1 LQDKKRGRI
10 IMKKDKKS
18 VGNLQQQ
25 DELKELD
32 NLEDLLE
39 EEDLEKMDQEIKS

>member
-1 LQDKKRGRI
+1 
-10 IMKKDKKS
+10 MKKDKKS
-18 VGNLQQQ
+18 VGNLEQQ
-25 DELKELD
+25 DELKVLD

>member
-1 LQDKKRGRI
+1 
-10 IMKKDKKS
+10 MKKDKKS
-18 VGNLQQQ
+18 VSNLQQQ

-39 EEDLEKMDQEIKS
+39 EEDLEKMNQEIKS

>member
-1 LQDKKRGRI
+1 
-10 IMKKDKKS
+10 MKKDKKS

>member
-1 LQDKKRGRI
+1 LQDKKRGSI
-10 IMKKDKKS
+10 VMKKDKKS
-18 VGNLQQQ
+18 VSNLQQQ

-39 EEDLEKMDQEIKS
+39 EEDLEKMNQEIKS

>member
-1 LQDKKRGRI
+1 
-10 IMKKDKKS
+10 MKKDKKS
-18 VGNLQQQ
+18 VSNLQQQ